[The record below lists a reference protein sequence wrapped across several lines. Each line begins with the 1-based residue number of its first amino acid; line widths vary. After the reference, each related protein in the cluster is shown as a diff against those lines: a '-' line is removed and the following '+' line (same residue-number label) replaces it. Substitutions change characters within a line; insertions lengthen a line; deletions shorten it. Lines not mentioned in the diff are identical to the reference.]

1 MIAILAIVVCAV
13 GVAVIL
19 LRRRLRQ
26 RQIRE
31 FDEQLPEALEML
43 GRMLRSGHGVAQ
55 GLEFVGSR
63 REGAVA
69 REFKRAW
76 DDQNSGQPL
85 EEAIRGIT
93 ARVESRD
100 AALFSLAV
108 AVNQEYGGNLAESLD
123 RIATTTRS
131 RRELADEIGTLT
143 TPGKVGAI
151 IAVLMPIG
159 MAVALAWIRPG
170 HLDPLYNTWLGRMF
184 SLASIAQMVIGVFL
198 MRRIASSVG

>member
-1 MIAILAIVVCAV
+1 MIALLALVICGVVIAAV
-13 GVAVIL
+13 V

-76 DDQNSGQPL
+76 EDQNTGQSL

-100 AALFSLAV
+100 AVLFSLAV
-108 AVNQEYGGNLAESLD
+108 AVNQEYGGNLAESFD

-143 TPGKVGAI
+143 TPGKVGAF

-159 MAVALAWIRPG
+159 MAIALAWIRPG
-170 HLDPLYNTWLGRMF
+170 HLDPLWNTWLGRMF
-184 SLASIAQMVIGVFL
+184 SLASIAQMVVGVYL